1 MYFLWR
7 FEVDFI
13 ISYYDIQSLDFFR
26 FQFPMSVGFKNIFL
40 RQQMISDNTTFIY
53 YLNIVSSYFC
63 KIAKL
68 YLNT

>member
-7 FEVDFI
+7 FEIDFI
-13 ISYYDIQSLDFFR
+13 ISYYDIRSLDFFH
-26 FQFPMSVGFKNIFL
+26 FQFPMSVGFKNVFL
-40 RQQMISDNTTFIY
+40 RQQMISDNITFIY